1 MAFTQI
7 AQQIL
12 RDAEALD
19 AHILSNNLP
28 KPSFSADGPAR
39 ISFSTKEANASY
51 ASLLSNTHRLHH
63 LASGPTA
70 IWSGT
75 MNGPAGDV
83 MTTAAVYHFKIVDY
97 VPLNATNEG
106 VPFEQVAEKC
116 GLALRDFQI
125 LVRYTM
131 TNFIFCEP
139 KPGYIAHTAASRVL
153 KENRLIRSLMG
164 MGGDEIFPALVKV
177 LTVIHLAFSL
187 KHGDGHLLE
196 S

>member
-19 AHILSNNLP
+19 AHILSNDLP
-28 KPSFSADGPAR
+28 EPSFAVDGPAR
-39 ISFSTKEANASY
+39 ISFGTKEANASY

-63 LASGPTA
+63 LASGPATM
-70 IWSGT
+70 WSGT

-83 MTTAAVYHFKIVDY
+83 MTTAAVHHFKIVEHI
-97 VPLNATNEG
+97 PLDAVNEG

-116 GLALRDFQI
+116 GLALRDFKLI
-125 LVRYTM
+125 VRYAM

-153 KENRLIRSLMG
+153 KENKLIRSLMG
-164 MGGDEIFPALVKV
+164 MGENELFPALAKV
-177 LTVIHLAFSL
+177 TTAIHLASSS
-187 KHGDGHLLE
+187 KYGG
-196 S
+196 